1 MLFISH
7 GGWFERGLGEGE
19 MEAGRPVSGQK
30 PFSPSFFSALIHL
43 LFNK

>member
-19 MEAGRPVSGQK
+19 DGGREACEWTK
-30 PFSPSFFSALIHL
+30 AI
-43 LFNK
+43 